1 MRVWVDLSNSP
12 HVELFEPIVDHLAAG
27 GDEVVLTAR
36 DHAQTVQLA
45 RPRWPELTVIGG
57 PSPPGRAAKAAGI
70 LRRSADLARF
80 AAGRRIDVAVS
91 HGSYAQI
98 AAAWTLGI
106 PALTLM
112 DYEFQPANH
121 LSFRLARRVIVPAA
135 FPEDAL
141 RRFGATG
148 KTLRYPGYKEELYL
162 AGFEPDPAVL
172 ETLGLDPAR
181 VLVVLRPP
189 PDGAL
194 YHRAQNA
201 RFDEVARAVVAH
213 PSVQAVLLARSADR
227 ATWSERLPG
236 AIVPEAAVDG
246 PSLLALADLTIGAGG
261 TMNRESALLGTPT
274 YTMFAG
280 TLAAVDAALIREGRL
295 VDLRAPR
302 LDSGRREEARRERSR
317 RSHPAALRPPRRARP
332 RARGGQRP
340 AAADR
345 GSARAGTPAT
355 TVSGLDV
362 ARDDG
367 AGADERALADRDA
380 AHDHRARADGGAPA
394 DVRGEELPVVVALGR
409 AVARSSRAASCR

>member
-121 LSFRLARRVIVPAA
+121 VSFRLARRVIVPAA

-295 VDLRAPR
+295 VDLRLPGSTPAVAKKPAGNGAGVPT
-302 LDSGRREEARRERSR
+302 LR
-317 RSHPAALRPPRRARP
+317 RSVLLGALDRGLAEVSARAAV
-332 RARGGQRP
+332 
-340 AAADR
+340 DR

-355 TVSGLDV
+355 TAPGSTSTVTT
-362 ARDDG
+362 
-367 AGADERALADRDA
+367 
-380 AHDHRARADGGAPA
+380 APA
-394 DVRGEELPVVVALGR
+394 PTSAPAPIRRPPSR
-409 AVARSSRAASCR
+409 RRPTRSSAPRSTIVG